1 MGREE
6 NLMAR
11 IKRDWGQLITA
22 ECKLSSVPEAFI
34 AALIANESGGK
45 LDSRRFEPHVYNAFQ
60 AVLMG
65 NRPTYNG
72 LNQSQLLVAL
82 TDSKG
87 KINDAKLRLISSSI
101 GLTQIMGFHVLR
113 DNKEPEKL
121 LEPKFNLRSCL
132 KLLACFHEWYGL
144 DLRNEFSDMFKVWN
158 TGSLSLKKKT
168 FDPGY
173 INLGLLRINLYRG
186 LSKDAPLG

>member
-11 IKRDWGQLITA
+11 IKRDWGQLIAA
-22 ECKLSSVPEAFI
+22 ECKLSSVPEAFV
-34 AALIANESGGK
+34 AALIANESGGR
-45 LDSRRFEPHVYNAFQ
+45 LDNPPRFEPHVYKSFQ

-65 NRPTYNG
+65 NRPSYNG

-87 KINDAKLRLISSSI
+87 KIDDAKLRLISSSI

-132 KLLACFHEWYGL
+132 KLIACFHEWYGL
-144 DLRNEFSDMFKVWN
+144 DTRNEFSAMFRTWN
-158 TGSLSLKKKT
+158 SGQPDGKT

-173 INLGLLRINLYRG
+173 VNLGLLRMNLYRG
-186 LSKDAPLG
+186 LSKDEPLG